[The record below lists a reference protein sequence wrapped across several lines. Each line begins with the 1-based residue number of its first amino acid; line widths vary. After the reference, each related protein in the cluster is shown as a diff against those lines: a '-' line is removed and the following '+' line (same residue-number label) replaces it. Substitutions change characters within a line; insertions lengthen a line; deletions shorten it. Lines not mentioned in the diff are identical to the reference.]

1 MCVCAFIYIYV
12 GFANVRVF
20 LEALERLQMI
30 NGVWGVVKNDSAR
43 RHMNQHPYV
52 HRHTLLVQVYC

>member
-1 MCVCAFIYIYV
+1 M
-12 GFANVRVF
+12 RVF

-43 RHMNQHPYV
+43 RLMNQYSYM
-52 HRHTLLVQVYC
+52 HRHTLLVQVSC